1 MPSLSISAYHAM
13 VLVTLICVAVDTALH
28 PLLFVTSTV
37 YVPASVTLNVEAVPT
52 GVVPL
57 NHL

>member
-1 MPSLSISAYHAM
+1 M
-13 VLVTLICVAVDTALH
+13 VGVAAAVTFICVVADTALH

>member
-1 MPSLSISAYHAM
+1 M
-13 VLVTLICVAVDTALH
+13 VGVAAAVTFICVVADTALH
-28 PLLFVTSTV
+28 PLLFVASTV
-37 YVPASVTLNVEAVPT
+37 YAPASVTVKVEAVPT

>member
-1 MPSLSISAYHAM
+1 M
-13 VLVTLICVAVDTALH
+13 VGVVAVVTFICVVADTALH